1 MKDKEPQQ
9 LTVGST
15 YQINSLGSKDA
26 PIVTSGIF
34 KGYSIVGNVEALC
47 IELDKSHKKM
57 KGKLRMI
64 PSHMILSVD
73 IIKEVEEKEKDDEEA
88 MAKSYL

>member
-34 KGYSIVGNVEALC
+34 KGYSILTNRT
-47 IELDKSHKKM
+47 K
-57 KGKLRMI
+57 R
-64 PSHMILSVD
+64 
-73 IIKEVEEKEKDDEEA
+73 
-88 MAKSYL
+88 

>member
-1 MKDKEPQQ
+1 
-9 LTVGST
+9 
-15 YQINSLGSKDA
+15 
-26 PIVTSGIF
+26 
-34 KGYSIVGNVEALC
+34 
-47 IELDKSHKKM
+47 M